1 MDNPTEQYCPI
12 CGRII
17 IADNISE
24 VESGEHTGY
33 LFIHDDVVHTEEDM
47 EALWRGLQ

>member
-1 MDNPTEQYCPI
+1 MNNPTEQYCPI

-24 VESGEHTGY
+24 VESSEHAGY
-33 LFIHDDVVHTEEDM
+33 LFVHDDIVHTESDM
-47 EALWRGLQ
+47 YALWRGLQ